1 MVQQYRSPNR
11 LSPGLGV
18 PLDIML
24 LTLGASLLAFLQIA
38 RPIHKPSGKV
48 NAFVP
53 NPATSGGL
61 LITFA
66 TDQIRDG
73 RELGSRTR

>member
-1 MVQQYRSPNR
+1 MVQQYRFPNR

-38 RPIHKPSGKV
+38 RAIHKQPDKV
-48 NAFVP
+48 TAFAP

-66 TDQIRDG
+66 ADQIRDG